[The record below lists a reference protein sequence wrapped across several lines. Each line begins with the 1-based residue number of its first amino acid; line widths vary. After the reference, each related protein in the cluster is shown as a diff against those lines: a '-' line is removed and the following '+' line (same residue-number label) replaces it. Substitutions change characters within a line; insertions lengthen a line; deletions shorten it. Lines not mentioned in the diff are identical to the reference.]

1 MNLILELQNH
11 LKPKI
16 EKLSKIIAK
25 SISNNS
31 TVFWCGNSRS
41 AADSTHLSAE
51 LVGRFEQE
59 RVGLSS
65 IALTADTSAFTS
77 IGKDYSYYEIF
88 FRQLEALA
96 RPSDLLIAIT
106 TSEKSQNILKV
117 LKKARSMK
125 VLSILSTGEN
135 GEHIK
140 HLTDDYIIVPST
152 RTTRI
157 QKSHMLI
164 GHIICMK
171 LICSDSSSYIIN
183 W

>member
-77 IGKDYSYYEIF
+77 IILRVRVSHLGGTQSVQ
-88 FRQLEALA
+88 QLFDNDGPAQA
-96 RPSDLLIAIT
+96 FDA
-106 TSEKSQNILKV
+106 
-117 LKKARSMK
+117 
-125 VLSILSTGEN
+125 
-135 GEHIK
+135 
-140 HLTDDYIIVPST
+140 DD
-152 RTTRI
+152 
-157 QKSHMLI
+157 
-164 GHIICMK
+164 
-171 LICSDSSSYIIN
+171 
-183 W
+183 